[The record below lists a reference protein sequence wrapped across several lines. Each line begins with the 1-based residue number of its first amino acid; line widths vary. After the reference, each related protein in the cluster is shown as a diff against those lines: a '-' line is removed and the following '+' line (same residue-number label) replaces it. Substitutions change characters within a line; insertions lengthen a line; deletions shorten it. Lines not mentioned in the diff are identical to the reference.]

1 MAATTGSAGTQDK
14 AVERIEEGLASTAS
28 GNNQFRA
35 TFDAG
40 LPSGATRA
48 KPTANIDTSGTSGLT
63 PDAALRKGQAGSG
76 L

>member
-1 MAATTGSAGTQDK
+1 MAATTGNAGTQDK
-14 AVERIEEGLASTAS
+14 AVERIEEGFAPSAS

-40 LPSGATRA
+40 LASGTQRPRATG
-48 KPTANIDTSGTSGLT
+48 NIDTSGTSGLT
-63 PDAALRKGQAGSG
+63 PDADLRKGQANSG